1 MEEQFRADL
10 MVSSATGFIPAPV
23 APLVEAV
30 PRAESLAVLRFGFG
44 TAADSNERLSLSDV
58 PLDAMDSLVR
68 IPLLSGS
75 LPGAANEILLQV
87 DLAEAEGV
95 QPGDTFAITTLAGRG
110 EYVVTGIANEQFFAT
125 DVIAPTEVFN
135 EIVPVE
141 RATITGIAV
150 NAAGDVD
157 DLRADLAEAVKVFPF
172 ITVLNGDE
180 LGDAAADQVN
190 TIMSV
195 LYALLGLSLVIAV
208 LSIVNT
214 LALSVIERTREIGL
228 TRAVGLGRGQLSGV
242 IMLES
247 VITALFG
254 TVSGMV
260 IGVSLASTL
269 PTIFRDDGLRILD
282 IPWAQLGWMLAL
294 TVVVGVLA
302 AVWPAIRAARLPV
315 LQAISTE

>member
-1 MEEQFRADL
+1 
-10 MVSSATGFIPAPV
+10 
-23 APLVEAV
+23 VEL
-30 PRAESLAVLRFGFG
+30 AESEGIAV
-44 TAADSNERLSLSDV
+44 
-58 PLDAMDSLVR
+58 
-68 IPLLSGS
+68 
-75 LPGAANEILLQV
+75 
-87 DLAEAEGV
+87 
-95 QPGDTFAITTLAGRG
+95 GDTVTLAGLDG
-110 EYVVTGIANEQFFAT
+110 PVEYVVAGLANEQFLGT
-125 DVIAPTEVFN
+125 DVIAAPEAFDALVTA
-135 EIVPVE
+135 E

-150 NAAGDVD
+150 NAADDVAA
-157 DLRADLAEAVKVFPF
+157 LRADLADAVKVFPF

-228 TRAVGLGRGQLSGV
+228 MRAVGLGRGQLSGV

-247 VITALFG
+247 VLTALFG

-269 PTIFRDDGLRILD
+269 PTIFKDDGLRLLD
-282 IPWAQLGWMLAL
+282 IPWDQLGWMLAL

-315 LQAISTE
+315 LQAIATE